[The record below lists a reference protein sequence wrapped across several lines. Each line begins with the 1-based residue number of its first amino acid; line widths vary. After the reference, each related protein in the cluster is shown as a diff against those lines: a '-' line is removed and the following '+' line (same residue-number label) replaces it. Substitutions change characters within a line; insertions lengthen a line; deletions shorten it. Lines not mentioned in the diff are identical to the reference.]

1 MATKSFWDFS
11 VRLYA
16 KPGVEQAC
24 LALQNQFGLEVN
36 NVLFC
41 LWHGQRCGIFLQSTL
56 LQMVEFSN
64 EWHTNVVNPLRSTRS
79 WMKGRNNMIDATEDN
94 FENLRNAIKKL
105 ELKAEW
111 LQQGQLQ
118 SMVSDVPEY
127 EVDDPKQAMIDNLQN
142 YLVVVDIQAEQSLMT
157 HFEVVLNALERTND
171 LTG

>member
-41 LWHGQRCGIFLQSTL
+41 LWHGQRRGVFSQSTM

-64 EWHTNVVNPLRSTRS
+64 QWHTNIVCPLRSTRS
-79 WMKGRNNMIDATEDN
+79 WMKGRKNLIDATEDN

-105 ELKAEW
+105 ELQAER
-111 LQQGQLQ
+111 LQQDQLQ
-118 SMVSDVPEY
+118 SMVSGVPEY
-127 EVDDPKQAMIDNLQN
+127 EVADPKQAMIDNLQN
-142 YLVVVDIQAEQSLMT
+142 YLVVVDIQPEQSLMT
-157 HFEVVLNALERTND
+157 HFEIVLSAWKEQT
-171 LTG
+171 T

>member
-41 LWHGQRCGIFLQSTL
+41 LWHGQRCGVFKQSTL

-64 EWHTNVVNPLRSTRS
+64 QWHTNIVSPLRSIRS

-105 ELKAEW
+105 ELKAER
-111 LQQGQLQ
+111 LQQDQLQ
-118 SMVSDVPEY
+118 SMVSGVTEY
-127 EVDDPKQAMIDNLQN
+127 EVADPIQAMIDNFQN
-142 YLVVVDIQAEQSLMT
+142 YLVVVDIQSEQSLMT
-157 HFEVVLNALERTND
+157 HFEIVLNAMDRIKK
-171 LTG
+171 